1 MTPALTPTPVAVLP
15 LELGGMLRILTETVD
30 LTRGTVRW
38 VLRGPHITGVV
49 WLTREDPYEI
59 HHTEDPDA
67 YRCRLYSGDATG
79 TLDRHNDPQ
88 RINMLTCY
96 RAEASRF
103 QLGDRPTGLK
113 SLAGAPIPD
122 LSWVITAADRRSSDI
137 RRALARHALAS
148 NWLQA
153 LQHTWRIQTAAVI
166 AARAEHERDQAL
178 AKLRS
183 AAIDARHAR
192 KILDA
197 LAPDTAEASARGI
210 APLASSG
217 RDLLSPDH
225 TASAIAPDSVAA

>member
-1 MTPALTPTPVAVLP
+1 MTPVPDPAPVAVLP
-15 LELGGMLRILTETVD
+15 LELGGSLRILAEAVD

-49 WLTREDPYEI
+49 WLTREDPHDI
-59 HHTEDPDA
+59 HYTEDPGT

-79 TLDRHNDPQ
+79 ALDRLNDPV
-88 RINMLTCY
+88 RINPLTCY
-96 RAEASRF
+96 RAEASKF

-122 LSWVITAADRRSSDI
+122 LSWVITAADRRTSDI

-148 NWLQA
+148 NWLQP

-166 AARAEHERDQAL
+166 AARAKHERDQAL

-192 KILDA
+192 KLLDA
-197 LAPDTAEASARGI
+197 LAPDAAEASVRGI

-225 TASAIAPDSVAA
+225 TASAIAPDSIAA